1 MKRRDRVIN
10 YLLETSRK
18 SPLGTNLALS
28 IGALFCGGVCGALF
42 AGHPNNP
49 NMLRNTAV
57 FDAAPVSCIDG
68 GLTNCDSTI
77 ENSPPPYN
85 NIVRSKTHRRQRT
98 PATRNESSVKWEP
111 STEIFLNGGTVG
123 VPSMF
128 MAKPGGAKP
137 WGDCA
142 NVEVWFPSKNIDM
155 APTMNDPNATVTF
168 RISPPNNVF
177 ECGVWTYHYD

>member
-18 SPLGTNLALS
+18 SPLGANLALS
-28 IGALFCGGVCGALF
+28 IGALFCGGLCGALF

-49 NMLRNTAV
+49 NMFKNTAV
-57 FDAAPVSCIDG
+57 LDAAPVSCIEG
-68 GLTNCDSTI
+68 GPTNCGSKI

-85 NIVRSKTHRRQRT
+85 NVVRSKTHRRQRT
-98 PATRNESSVKWEP
+98 PSTRYEASIKWEP

-123 VPSMF
+123 VPSLF
-128 MAKPGGAKP
+128 TAKP
-137 WGDCA
+137 WDGCA
-142 NVEVWFPSKNIDM
+142 NVEVWFPSKYIDM

-168 RISPPNNVF
+168 RISPPNNLF
-177 ECGVWTYHYD
+177 ECGVWTYHYE